1 MKRYTVC
8 LSRDRAFCEQATKEV
23 AERNNAVDYEIIL
36 VETRRGYQM
45 AYRGE
50 IILEEEIKNGIKL

>member
-8 LSRDRAFCEQATKEV
+8 LSLDRNFCETATKQV
-23 AERNNAVDYEIIL
+23 AERNNAVDYEIIIMPA
-36 VETRRGYQM
+36 TRRGYTT

-50 IILEEEIKNGIKL
+50 IILREDE

>member
-8 LSRDRAFCEQATKEV
+8 LSLNRNFCETATKEV
-23 AERNNAVDYEIIL
+23 AERNNAVDYEIVIMPP
-36 VETRRGYQM
+36 TRGYQT

-50 IILEEEIKNGIKL
+50 IILQED

>member
-8 LSRDRAFCEQATKEV
+8 LSLDRTFCETATKEM
-23 AERNNAVDYEIIL
+23 AERHNAVDYEIIL
-36 VETRRGYQM
+36 METKRGYPI

-50 IILEEEIKNGIKL
+50 IILEEETK

>member
-8 LSRDRAFCEQATKEV
+8 LSLDRNFCETATKEV
-23 AERNNAVDYEIIL
+23 AERNNAVDYEITP
-36 VETRRGYQM
+36 VGTRMQHQV

-50 IILEEEIKNGIKL
+50 IILQEDEQ

>member
-8 LSRDRAFCEQATKEV
+8 LSLDRNFCEKVTKEV
-23 AERNNAVDYEIIL
+23 AERNNAVDYDITL
-36 VETRRGYQM
+36 VGTAKQHQV

-50 IILEEEIKNGIKL
+50 IIMEETK